1 MGILPVWVCSSLTI
15 STAKPLKSDI
25 CTGRLRFLTL
35 SAKALTSFVSL
46 GVRPSVRESAEG
58 DPAASLGWPLGLI
71 GGVGVWIL
79 CGQRLAM
86 WPGLLHIKQR
96 LIGAN
101 GLGCEE

>member
-1 MGILPVWVCSSLTI
+1 M
-15 STAKPLKSDI
+15 
-25 CTGRLRFLTL
+25 
-35 SAKALTSFVSL
+35 
-46 GVRPSVRESAEG
+46 RESAEG
-58 DPAASLGWPLGLI
+58 DPADSLGWPLGLI